1 MNTMPTTTSTSWMPR
16 VASLIVPIL
25 ITLFVAIFFF
35 KTLTLYQIVGSG
47 ILLSITLLSLT
58 VGEMKDLP
66 KKDIAILWVSAIL
79 YNSYL
84 LSSVF

>member
-1 MNTMPTTTSTSWMPR
+1 MNTIHTASTSWRPR
-16 VASLIVPIL
+16 VASLIVPVL
-25 ITLFVAIFFF
+25 ITLFVAVFFF
-35 KTLTLYQIVGSG
+35 KDLTTYQLVGSG
-47 ILLSITLLSLT
+47 IILSIILLSLA

-84 LSSVF
+84 LSGVF